1 MMEYWSS
8 RSVRERLLIL
18 CAGLL
23 ATALLAN
30 VLIVRPLLAA
40 RESAE
45 ASLAVASRTL
55 DAVVAARP
63 AGSGRGTDLPVASV
77 SGEDLRARL
86 VDLASQRGL
95 AVSRLQSNERGAIII
110 QFDQASV
117 QSLFSWLEMAERQ
130 LGAQP
135 TQASVFA
142 DASGTVRASFEFRGG
157 GS

>member
-1 MMEYWSS
+1 MMEYWST

-18 CAGLL
+18 FAGLL

-45 ASLAVASRTL
+45 SSLAVASRTL

-63 AGSGRGTDLPVASV
+63 VVSGGRDMPAMSV

-95 AVSRLQSNERGAIII
+95 AVSRLQTNERGAIII

-135 TQASVFA
+135 AQASVFA
-142 DASGTVRASFEFRGG
+142 DASGTVQASFEFGGG

>member
-1 MMEYWSS
+1 M
-8 RSVRERLLIL
+8 
-18 CAGLL
+18 
-23 ATALLAN
+23 
-30 VLIVRPLLAA
+30 RP
-40 RESAE
+40 
-45 ASLAVASRTL
+45 RTL

-63 AGSGRGTDLPVASV
+63 AAGRSGAQQLTPSV

-86 VDLASQRGL
+86 VDLAGERGL

-135 TQASVFA
+135 AQASVFA
-142 DASGTVRASFEFRGG
+142 DTSGTVRASFEFRGG

>member
-1 MMEYWSS
+1 MMEYWTT

-18 CAGLL
+18 FAGLL

-63 AGSGRGTDLPVASV
+63 VVGGGRDMPEMSV

-95 AVSRLQSNERGAIII
+95 AVSRLQTNERGAIII

-135 TQASVFA
+135 AQASVFA
-142 DASGTVRASFEFRGG
+142 DASGTVRASFEFGGG